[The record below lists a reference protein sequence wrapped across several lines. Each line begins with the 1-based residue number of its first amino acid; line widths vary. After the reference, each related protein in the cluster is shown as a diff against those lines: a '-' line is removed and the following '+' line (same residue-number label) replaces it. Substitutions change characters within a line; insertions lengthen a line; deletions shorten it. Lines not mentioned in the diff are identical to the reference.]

1 MMPTLQIVGH
11 LVSRGYEVAVVTSTN
26 WRESVEQRGA
36 SFFPTLGLIE
46 SLRMLSIS
54 YPHAY
59 GAFLGLKTDLHE
71 NAVLRARGECFFID
85 AMPSSLES
93 VRSALMAL
101 KREQP
106 NREMYVVL

>member
-1 MMPTLQIVGH
+1 MMPTLQMVGH

-46 SLRMLSIS
+46 SLQELSIS

-106 NREMYVVL
+106 NCEMYVVL